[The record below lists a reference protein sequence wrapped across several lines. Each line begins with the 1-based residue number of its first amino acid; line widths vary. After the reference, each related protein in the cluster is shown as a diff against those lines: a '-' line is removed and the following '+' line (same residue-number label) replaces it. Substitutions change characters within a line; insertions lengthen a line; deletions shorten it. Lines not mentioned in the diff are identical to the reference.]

1 MRRSLP
7 GNFGMFF
14 FEFRK
19 ERAQT
24 RKWRGPDKE
33 GQENIVFLC
42 DFCFAFTLR
51 KSRTYTQIHTPP
63 RYNGVRGEGGWV
75 DGTSLRSL
83 WYVAVFR
90 HDFTFSG
97 KPLIFLT
104 RPPLNLS
111 QNVREGWTNS
121 YWKRQV
127 LMFYP
132 LGKNSKKTSKTP
144 LYIRGLTR
152 GSTWSMKVDCW
163 ISVWYIYI
171 FLTGMGR

>member
-1 MRRSLP
+1 MTRSLP

-14 FEFRK
+14 VEFRK

-33 GQENIVFLC
+33 GKENIVFLC

-75 DGTSLRSL
+75 DRTSLRSL

-90 HDFTFSG
+90 NDFTFSG
-97 KPLIFLT
+97 KPLVLNKMRCILWVVALLEAFNVTNNGRHLVGLIDILTLPFNSRYLQLCAFLCVVFV
-104 RPPLNLS
+104 RQFPL
-111 QNVREGWTNS
+111 
-121 YWKRQV
+121 
-127 LMFYP
+127 
-132 LGKNSKKTSKTP
+132 
-144 LYIRGLTR
+144 
-152 GSTWSMKVDCW
+152 
-163 ISVWYIYI
+163 
-171 FLTGMGR
+171 